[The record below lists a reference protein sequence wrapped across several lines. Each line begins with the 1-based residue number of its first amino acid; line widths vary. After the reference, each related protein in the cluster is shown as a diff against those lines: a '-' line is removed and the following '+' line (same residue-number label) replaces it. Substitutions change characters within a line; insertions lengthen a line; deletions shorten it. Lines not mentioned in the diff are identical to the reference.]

1 MDTESFNRNEK
12 QQFFSTIKGV
22 LKEKNIKEKYS
33 TITLEVGHEKPR
45 PVNMVIKNSI
55 LSNIEPFLILGDKIS
70 VAYYITS
77 RKVNDNW
84 YTTANVLNVEKK
96 D

>member
-1 MDTESFNRNEK
+1 MEDFNRNEK

-22 LKEKNIKEKYS
+22 LKETQIGDKFSN
-33 TITLEVGHEKPR
+33 ITLEVGHERPR
-45 PVNMVIKNSI
+45 LVNMVIKNT
-55 LSNIEPFLILGDKIS
+55 LFEKIKSTLVLEKKLS

-77 RKVNDNW
+77 RKTADKW
-84 YTTANVLNVEKK
+84 STMANVLNIYTI